1 LTFQLAC
8 DIIKGL
14 KKSHKIKEIKKA
26 MLKEFYKPNS
36 IAEAIGLKMRLG
48 ADTYYLAGG
57 TELNSLDFKK
67 PVKYLISIEKLGL
80 NKINKTDEYLS
91 IGAGLTIQE
100 LIDKPEIPKQLKT
113 AASHI
118 VNRNIRNI
126 GTLVGN
132 IGANKSCSN
141 LIPILLALDAE
152 LTTATPTGEQ
162 KLRIEDFVK
171 DKKDELIV
179 SVNIKQKKILKSF
192 AVKKYSRTANDI
204 SIITSA
210 VVLEKVDNKVKDI
223 SIAVGGVD
231 KCVIRLRELENK
243 LKDKELRQKEE
254 IEGIIKNMV
263 NPIADIRGSA
273 EFKKYMCAVL
283 VVDCIFEAFKN

>member
-1 LTFQLAC
+1 
-8 DIIKGL
+8 
-14 KKSHKIKEIKKA
+14 
-26 MLKEFYKPNS
+26 
-36 IAEAIGLKMRLG
+36 IGLKMRLG